1 MKDGLRECSHH
12 CMKTKS
18 QCSRSECKFWISYPE
33 EYNCCLVSIY
43 ENGPMTLRQVG
54 DRIGLSFARIKQ
66 IETVALKKMKKNTL
80 LAE

>member
-1 MKDGLRECSHH
+1 MKDGLRECSRD
-12 CMKTKS
+12 CIKRKK
-18 QCSRSECKFWISYPE
+18 QCSRGDCKFWISYPE

-66 IETVALKKMKKNTL
+66 IETIALKKMKKNTL
-80 LAE
+80 LTE